1 MRSDKGITG
10 IDITISVIL
19 ITIFIGL
26 ISTLT
31 YQIQKNSSDIE
42 RKTEATSY
50 AVELLEQIKSEGFEK
65 LPVKG
70 NQKISSLPDGYITDQ
85 KGEATGYYRTVT
97 VLDYTD
103 LPGNETKTPELL
115 KKVTVQIMYK
125 SGKNEQTIEMST
137 IIAKD

>member
-1 MRSDKGITG
+1 MKSEKGITG

-50 AVELLEQIKSEGFEK
+50 AVETLEQIKSEGFEK

-70 NQKISSLPDGYITDQ
+70 NQKIEGIPDGYITDEE
-85 KGEATGYYRTVT
+85 GEATGYYRTIT

-103 LPGNETKTPELL
+103 LAGNETKTPELL
-115 KKVTVQIMYK
+115 KKVTVQITYK
-125 SGKNEQTIEMST
+125 SGKNEQTVEMST